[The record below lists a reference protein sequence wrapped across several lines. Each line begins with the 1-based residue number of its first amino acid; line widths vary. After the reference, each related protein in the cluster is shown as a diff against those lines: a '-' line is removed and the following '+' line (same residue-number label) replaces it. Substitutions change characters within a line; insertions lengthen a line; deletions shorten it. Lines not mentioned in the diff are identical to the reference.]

1 MRKYGI
7 QPGTMFDSKYT
18 LVYLALGYLK
28 NVELSTIDEKSMKKL
43 KNQILMAA
51 ITNKNTI
58 VDAIQ

>member
-1 MRKYGI
+1 
-7 QPGTMFDSKYT
+7 MFDSKYT

-43 KNQILMAA
+43 KNQILMAT